1 MEEMESE
8 ARALQVR
15 LSDEQRQ
22 SLLDTLTRIP
32 NRLAW
37 EQARGRGAVALAAL
51 PPLSR
56 WRRFHQ
62 PTCVLAWDID
72 AFKAIN
78 DRYGHRA
85 GDKVLVGGGRVAGDG
100 HPGHGFRG
108 ALWRRGIRDAA
119 ARHATRKRRS
129 HRNQMREAIAQ
140 TGFHFRGVPV
150 SVTISCGVT
159 VVQER
164 DTAEEV
170 FDRADR
176 AMYQA
181 KNSGRNKV
189 VSG

>member
-1 MEEMESE
+1 MRARMEEMESE
-8 ARALQVR
+8 AKALQVR

-37 EQARGRGAVALAAL
+37 EQRVSEE
-51 PPLSR
+51 LSR

-85 GDKVLVGGGRVAGDG
+85 GDKVLVVVAESL
-100 HPGHGFRG
+100 
-108 ALWRRGIRDAA
+108 ATGIRGTDFVARYGGEEFVMLLPGTPLESGAA
-119 ARHATRKRRS
+119 IA
-129 HRNQMREAIAQ
+129 NQLREAIAQ

-159 VVQER
+159 LVQEG
-164 DTAEEV
+164 DTAGEV

-189 VSG
+189 VNG